1 MENNNLTKSKT
12 NHRICIRITIMN
24 VVKIIILGI
33 VTFLFIWVLDSIL
46 NIVLINGASDTSLTE
61 TIAILK
67 TVFYAILAIINLV
80 VDIIWMKEIIINCK
94 NANKIDNETI
104 K

>member
-1 MENNNLTKSKT
+1 
-12 NHRICIRITIMN
+12 MN